1 MIRGLV
7 IREAEERDSEAIRE
21 LLEAAFETD
30 GESRL
35 VANLRRNGDKV
46 LELVAVQEGVLVG
59 EIVFS
64 RLRVAG
70 PEAEFRALAL
80 GPLAVLPGRQR
91 TGIGRA
97 LIEHAHPVLSARG
110 ERLCIVLG
118 EPAFYGRF
126 GYTHARA
133 AGFESQYQSEYLQ
146 ALAWGEAPIS
156 GKLRYPA
163 AFEGL

>member
-7 IREAEERDSEAIRE
+7 IREAEERDSEAIRQ

-70 PEAEFRALAL
+70 PEGEFGALAL

>member
-7 IREAEERDSEAIRE
+7 IRKADERDSEAIRE

-35 VANLRRNGDKV
+35 VANLGRNGDKV

-70 PEAEFRALAL
+70 PEGEFRALAL

-97 LIEHAHPVLSARG
+97 LIEHAHPVLTARG
-110 ERLCIVLG
+110 ERLCVVLG
-118 EPAFYGRF
+118 DPAFYGRF

-133 AGFESQYQSEYLQ
+133 AGFESHYQSDYLQ
-146 ALAWGEAPIS
+146 ALAWGEAPVS
-156 GKLRYPA
+156 GELRYPA